1 MASVDSRTRTGRDGK
16 SYTVYRVIWRD
27 PARKQRSRTFKRKVD
42 ADRFARSVEV
52 DIDRGQYI
60 DPAAGRITFAKY
72 LEQYRATR
80 THRAS
85 TVAAS
90 ASRLDRH
97 VVPTFGDRTL
107 ASIRRSDVQAWASD
121 LAGRL
126 APATV
131 ETIYKELAGVFREAV
146 HDGVLAAS
154 PCRRIALPTIPHGQ
168 VVPLRPEHVHQLVTA
183 APTRYRALLV
193 LCAGTGLR
201 QGEALGLTVD
211 RVDFLRRTL
220 TVDRQMSTP
229 ARGLPTFG
237 PPKTPASVRT
247 LPLPRIV
254 GDELAAHLARHGEG
268 PDRLIF
274 TAMAGGPMRR
284 SYAGS
289 IMAKTVAAVRKAEQ
303 AARAEA
309 VAAGRTSTTAPLP
322 DEVTMHDLRHFYASL
337 LIAQGQS
344 VKVVQ
349 QRLGHRS
356 AVETLDTYGHL
367 WPDSEE
373 DTITAVDAALA
384 PLQVAT

>member
-1 MASVDSRTRTGRDGK
+1 MASVHKRTRNKT
-16 SYTVYRVIWRD
+16 SVYEVIWRD
-27 PARKQRSRTFKRKVD
+27 PSRRQRSKTFPRKVD
-42 ADRFARSVEV
+42 ADRFARNVEV
-52 DIDRGQYI
+52 DIDRGQYL
-60 DPAAGRITFAKY
+60 DPTAGRITFRAY

-90 ASRLDRH
+90 ASRIDLH
-97 VVPTFGDRTL
+97 VLPTFGDKRM
-107 ASIRRSDVQAWASD
+107 ASIQRSDVQAWASD

-131 ETIYKELAGVFREAV
+131 ETVYKELAGVFREAV
-146 HDGVLAAS
+146 HDGILTAS
-154 PCRRIALPTIPHGQ
+154 PCRRIALPRIPHGQ
-168 VVPLRPEHVHQLVTA
+168 VVPLRPEHVHALVAA
-183 APTRYRALLV
+183 APARYRALLV

-220 TVDRQMSTP
+220 TIDRQMLTP
-229 ARGLPTFG
+229 AQGAPTFG

-247 LPLPRIV
+247 LPLPRVV

-274 TAMAGGPMRR
+274 TAVEGGPVRR
-284 SYAGS
+284 SYAGK
-289 IMAKTVAAVRKAEQ
+289 IMARTVATARDALAKQIAEGEHVRQ
-303 AARAEA
+303 
-309 VAAGRTSTTAPLP
+309 LP
-322 DEVTMHDLRHFYASL
+322 DDVTMHDLRHFYASL

-367 WPDSEE
+367 WPDSEA
-373 DTITAVDAALA
+373 DTMAAVDAALSA
-384 PLQVAT
+384 IAR